1 MICPTESQQRDPSKA
16 HLHPADNGS
25 DLADGAMTHD
35 GSTSNVLIDPAFEV
49 EFKINA
55 KHNLADEE
63 KSHERSEMGMNI
75 ACKLPSLVGVAKE
88 PSNN

>member
-25 DLADGAMTHD
+25 DLADGTMTHD
-35 GSTSNVLIDPAFEV
+35 GSTSNVPVDPAFEV

-55 KHNLADEE
+55 KHDLAGEE
-63 KSHERSEMGMNI
+63 KGYERSEVGMNI
-75 ACKLPSLVGVAKE
+75 ACKLPSLVCVAKE
-88 PSNN
+88 PSKN